1 MTHFHTPLR
10 VTLYLSP
17 CSEATLSQHLQV
29 HLLMLPD
36 EQAPSSRAVSNLDSE
51 SAFRILMRFC
61 TTRLGR
67 ARTMSGRH
75 VPPGQGPYS

>member
-36 EQAPSSRAVSNLDSE
+36 EQAPSLKAL
-51 SAFRILMRFC
+51 L
-61 TTRLGR
+61 T
-67 ARTMSGRH
+67 H
-75 VPPGQGPYS
+75 